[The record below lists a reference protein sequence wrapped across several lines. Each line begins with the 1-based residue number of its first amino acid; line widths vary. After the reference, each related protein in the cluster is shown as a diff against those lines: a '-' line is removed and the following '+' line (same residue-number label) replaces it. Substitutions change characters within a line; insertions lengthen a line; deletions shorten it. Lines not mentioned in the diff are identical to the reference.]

1 MLCFNSQQVKS
12 YRNAFGLLIQKDY
25 LVREDFS
32 GAYSLTAD
40 GFAAMKK
47 SK

>member
-12 YRNAFGLLIQKDY
+12 YRNALRLLMQKDY

-32 GAYSLTAD
+32 GAFSLTRD
-40 GFAAMKK
+40 GFAAMKMMK
-47 SK
+47 